1 MSCSILKSET
11 TKNGG
16 DKNPLDFAFIQEH
29 EEQLEQKLLFRCR
42 LHNEHPS
49 DIRHYPYCAK
59 DNDH

>member
-1 MSCSILKSET
+1 MGVIKT
-11 TKNGG
+11 
-16 DKNPLDFAFIQEH
+16 PLDFAFIQEH